1 MSETKS
7 SEPSAVDVQMVE
19 KTQGSSPSGS
29 ELARELHPDPEER
42 TTAKAW
48 LCIGFLTLSFG
59 GPFWAT
65 PTTAAISAQL
75 LGLFGQSELSAW
87 VIPCI
92 TTAATVTILLFGA
105 NSDLFGRRAFL
116 LTACLFGAVGY
127 IICAVAKSTNM
138 LIAGLCLNGVASG
151 MSGIALIA
159 VPELIANKY
168 RHIGIVIADLVV
180 YIFIVIGPIVARFT
194 LLHDDDRWRYLYW
207 AGFIMQALALVGL
220 FIFYHPP
227 KHPRGIPWMEAL
239 KGMDWIG
246 GVLFSIGAVLIL
258 VGIVYTSYLP
268 ANDIKVIV
276 CFVVGFAT
284 IIAFG
289 LWEQFSNVRF
299 PLCPR
304 DIFASNKGREFAVP
318 FCLSFVVVGY
328 FYGVAV
334 IYPTMLNAFYV
345 NENTSVSE
353 ELLLTLPSSLPLV
366 FGAFLLTAF
375 GRKVGHWK
383 WSMTVSVVSLVIW
396 GSLLALITPHN
407 KAMMISFVA
416 MAQLSYGWAAY
427 LAVTYTQ
434 LGVPQEML
442 GISGGLAGT
451 ARYAGGAVASACYS
465 TAIAN
470 GFASKTAELVPKA
483 ALEAGLPEA
492 SLEAVVAAAGGGAR
506 ALAGIP
512 GVTPAV
518 IEAVVDASKWAS
530 ANGLRNAALV
540 SMAFGL
546 TGVVL
551 CLFLE
556 DIEPKMTPKIEI
568 FLEND
573 ILAEKNKYH

>member
-1 MSETKS
+1 M
-7 SEPSAVDVQMVE
+7 
-19 KTQGSSPSGS
+19 
-29 ELARELHPDPEER
+29 
-42 TTAKAW
+42 
-48 LCIGFLTLSFG
+48 SFG

-65 PTTAAISAQL
+65 PTTAAISSQL

-105 NSDLFGRRAFL
+105 NSDLFGRRPFL
-116 LTACLFGAVGY
+116 LCSCLFGAVGY
-127 IICAVAKSTNM
+127 IICARANSTHM

-168 RHIGIVIADLVV
+168 RHIGIVIADLMV
-180 YIFIVIGPIVARFT
+180 YLFIIIGPVVARFT

-207 AGFIMQALALVGL
+207 AGFILQAITLIGL
-220 FIFYHPP
+220 FFLYHPP
-227 KHPRGIPWMEAL
+227 KHPRGIPWKEAVRGL
-239 KGMDWIG
+239 DWIG
-246 GVLFSIGAVLIL
+246 GILFCIGAVLIL
-258 VGIVYTSYLP
+258 VAIVYTTYLP
-268 ANDIKVIV
+268 ATDVKVIV
-276 CFVVGFAT
+276 CFAVGFAT

-289 LWEQFSNVRF
+289 LWEHFGNVRF
-299 PLCPR
+299 PLCPT
-304 DIFASNKGREFAVP
+304 DIFASNMGREFAVP
-318 FCLSFVVVGY
+318 FCLTFFVVGY

-345 NENTSVSE
+345 DENTSVSE

-383 WSMTVSVVSLVIW
+383 WSMTLSVVSLVTW

-407 KAMMISFVA
+407 KGMMISFVA
-416 MAQLSYGWAAY
+416 LAQLSYGWAAY
-427 LAVTYTQ
+427 LSVTYTQ

-451 ARYAGGAVASACYS
+451 ARYAGGAIASACYS

-470 GFASKTAELVPKA
+470 GYASKAAALIPKA
-483 ALEAGLPEA
+483 ALEAGLPDS
-492 SLEAVVAAAGGGAR
+492 SLEAVTAAAGGGAK
-506 ALAGIP
+506 ALADIP
-512 GVTPAV
+512 GVTTAV

-530 ANGLRNAALV
+530 AHGLRNAALV

-546 TGVVL
+546 TGVIL

-568 FLEND
+568 FLTND
-573 ILAEKNKYH
+573 ALAEKNKYN